1 MSLRGLV
8 YFYFEIS
15 LTAGRVLVITA
26 QWKKKQKS
34 KMVKTFQK
42 SWKSFVIL
50 VTCLVIMV
58 EHLKQ
63 SVKEQVVPRRN
74 SELGGVLIGK
84 QGFSFKQRPVL
95 LYCSENW
102 EATKGKDMHYHTIT
116 AHLMFQ
122 ELLANDKSVIFT
134 EKAAVTSNSDI

>member
-1 MSLRGLV
+1 MFSYYGGAPEAVSERTGSASEK
-8 YFYFEIS
+8 F
-15 LTAGRVLVITA
+15 RVR
-26 QWKKKQKS
+26 
-34 KMVKTFQK
+34 
-42 SWKSFVIL
+42 
-50 VTCLVIMV
+50 C
-58 EHLKQ
+58 
-63 SVKEQVVPRRN
+63 
-74 SELGGVLIGK
+74 GVLIEK

-134 EKAAVTSNSDI
+134 EKAAVTSNSYI